1 MSVINNLPT
10 GGGGKAVQVW
20 TGSVTTG
27 NISVDL
33 SRYKYVAVVSKS
45 STGSDAKPRGVA
57 LVPVGGSGYIGCNYT
72 GGQNVY
78 QTSKRLTVTTTTV
91 TVSGTNNGTYNSNN
105 VIIAIYGIK
114 SDLDMASAWTQ

>member
-1 MSVINNLPT
+1 MTVVNNLPG

-27 NISVDL
+27 DITVDL
-33 SRYKYVAVVSKS
+33 SKYKYVAVVSKS

-57 LVPVGGSGYIGCNYT
+57 LVPVGGSGYIGTNYT

-78 QTSKRLTVTTTTV
+78 QTSKKLTVTTSKV
-91 TVSGTNNGTYNSNN
+91 TVSSTNNATYNSNN

-114 SDLDMASAWTQ
+114 SDLDMASAWQ

>member
-1 MSVINNLPT
+1 MAVVNNLPG

-27 NISVDL
+27 NITVDL
-33 SRYKYVAVVSKS
+33 SKYKYVAVVSKT
-45 STGSDAKPRGVA
+45 STGSDSKPRGVA
-57 LVPVGGSGYIGCNYT
+57 LVPVGGAGFIGCNYT

-78 QTSKRLTVTTTTV
+78 QTSKKLTVSTSGV
-91 TVSGTNNGTYNSNN
+91 TVSGTNNSTYNSNN

-114 SDLDMASAWTQ
+114 SDLDMASAWQ

>member
-20 TGSVTTG
+20 TGSVTAG

-33 SRYKYVAVVSKS
+33 SKYKYVAVVSKS
-45 STGSDAKPRGVA
+45 TTGSDAKPRGVA
-57 LVPVGGSGYIGCNYT
+57 LVPVGGAGYIGCNFT
-72 GGQNVY
+72 SGQNVY
-78 QTSKRLTVTTTTV
+78 QTSKKLTVTTSNV
-91 TVSGTNNGTYNSNN
+91 NIGNTNNPTYNSNN

-114 SDLDMASAWTQ
+114 ADLAMAAAWG

>member
-20 TGSVTTG
+20 TGSVTAG

-33 SRYKYVAVVSKS
+33 SKYKYVAVVSKS
-45 STGSDAKPRGVA
+45 TTGSDAKPRGVA
-57 LVPVGGSGYIGCNYT
+57 LVPVGGAGYIGCNFT
-72 GGQNVY
+72 SGQNVY
-78 QTSKRLTVTTTTV
+78 QTSKKLTVTTSNV
-91 TVSGTNNGTYNSNN
+91 NVGSTNNPTYNSNN

-114 SDLDMASAWTQ
+114 ADLAMAAAWG

>member
-33 SRYKYVAVVSKS
+33 SKYKYVAVVSKS
-45 STGSDAKPRGVA
+45 TTGSDAKPRGVA
-57 LVPVGGSGYIGCNYT
+57 LVPVGGAGYIGCNFT
-72 GGQNVY
+72 SGQNVY
-78 QTSKRLTVTTTTV
+78 QTSKKLTVTTSNV
-91 TVSGTNNGTYNSNN
+91 NIGNTNNPTYNNNN

-114 SDLDMASAWTQ
+114 ADLAMAAAWG